1 MDGNDFYEDKL
12 SRVGGQ
18 HESITSEQKNRIR
31 VQTIDYLRD
40 LHAYMDQNPAF
51 SECDRLTRPK
61 EDWERPDGMMRL
73 AGSFFVGFVFC
84 FVFVSLFPFDS
95 DLVSTILIV
104 GPVLAFYVACTK
116 YVKRRMEAEKIM
128 EKDLLKELK
137 DHYDAYLGERL
148 LSSYEVTS
156 ERIYKLQ
163 RILSSRRAYDLEGAR
178 DIFEEDRF
186 EEAMS
191 EGQDE
196 LAENPRRTADAAT
209 VAAVFAAGTY
219 FNTRNDD

>member
-1 MDGNDFYEDKL
+1 MTT
-12 SRVGGQ
+12 
-18 HESITSEQKNRIR
+18 H
-31 VQTIDYLRD
+31 
-40 LHAYMDQNPAF
+40 
-51 SECDRLTRPK
+51 
-61 EDWERPDGMMRL
+61 
-73 AGSFFVGFVFC
+73 
-84 FVFVSLFPFDS
+84 
-95 DLVSTILIV
+95 
-104 GPVLAFYVACTK
+104 
-116 YVKRRMEAEKIM
+116 
-128 EKDLLKELK
+128 
-137 DHYDAYLGERL
+137 AYLGERL
-148 LSSYEVTS
+148 LSSSEVTS

-196 LAENPRRTADAAT
+196 LAENSRRTAYAAT